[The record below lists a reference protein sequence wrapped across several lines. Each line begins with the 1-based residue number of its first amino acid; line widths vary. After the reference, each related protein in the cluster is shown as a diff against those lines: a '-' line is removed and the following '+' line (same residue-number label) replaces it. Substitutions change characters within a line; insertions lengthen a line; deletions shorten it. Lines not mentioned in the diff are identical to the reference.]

1 MNACTHNFKRFNRF
15 PVQGGETMLQGIIAG
30 WIFILLM
37 TALFVN
43 ENLRHAIP
51 SAFVVFLAVIVV
63 TIPIWI
69 SIVLDNKHKRE
80 KARKQVVEID
90 VVK

>member
-1 MNACTHNFKRFNRF
+1 
-15 PVQGGETMLQGIIAG
+15 MLQGIIAG
-30 WIFILLM
+30 WIFILFM
-37 TALFVN
+37 TALFVD

-51 SAFVVFLAVIVV
+51 TAFGVFLVVVVV

-69 SIVLDNKHKRE
+69 PIVLDNKHKRE
-80 KARKQVVEID
+80 QTKKQVVEIE

>member
-1 MNACTHNFKRFNRF
+1 M
-15 PVQGGETMLQGIIAG
+15 QGGETMLQGIIAG
-30 WIFILLM
+30 WIFILFM
-37 TALFVN
+37 TALFVD

-51 SAFVVFLAVIVV
+51 SVFGVFLAVVVV

-69 SIVLDNKHKRE
+69 PIVLDNKYKRE
-80 KARKQVVEID
+80 QTKKQVVEIE